1 MRRSSSGPA
10 SLVARRLPRV
20 LTVATTTRRLSPS
33 GWPAR
38 ARQFDKPNASLDEPP
53 RQQTLRH
60 LDAEQKI
67 EHLYLTALSRLPTED
82 ETAQA
87 LAFIRQQARH
97 LGLPDDEAS
106 DDPRPWAAYCHVM
119 LNLKEFI
126 YLI

>member
-1 MRRSSSGPA
+1 MLNDPF
-10 SLVARRLPRV
+10 VAEQAAVWADTL
-20 LTVATTTRRLSPS
+20 L
-33 GWPAR
+33 
-38 ARQFDKPNASLDEPP
+38 
-53 RQQTLRH
+53 TLRH

-67 EHLYLTALSRLPTED
+67 EHLYLTALSRLPTEQ

-97 LGLPDDEAS
+97 LGLPDDDAS